1 MRVREG
7 TVEVRVPDARDG
19 ASEGRGESVFY
30 NPEQELNRDLT
41 VAVLR
46 AYRDRMASGGDDG
59 TRRTDGEN
67 SRRGE
72 RRAPTYLDATAA
84 SGIRGIRGAAEGWDA
99 TLCDRDPEATDLC
112 RENLAHNGLEAKVEN
127 RDAIQFLGA
136 ERFDVVDIDPF
147 GTPMPFA
154 DSAVRATRRLLCVTA
169 TDTAPLCG
177 AHLHSGIRKY
187 ECVPVNTEFHAEM
200 GLRVLLSALCRT
212 AARHDR
218 AARPILAHATRHYVR
233 VYLEI
238 EQSASEANAVL
249 EELGYVHWCPDC
261 LFRDSERGLIAHPPG
276 ACPNC
281 GHGLKSAGPIYCG
294 ATRERAFVDRVRE
307 AVSEEMGTAKR
318 ARKLLDRLEG
328 ELDRPTHY
336 DQHELAKQWGRSASA
351 IEDFLEELR
360 GAGYD
365 ASRTHYGGTTLK
377 TTASVGEIEAA
388 TDPED

>member
-7 TVEVRVPDARDG
+7 TVEIRVPDARDG

-30 NPEQELNRDLT
+30 NPKQELNRDLT

-46 AYRDRMASGGDDG
+46 AYRDRMGGSGDGG
-59 TRRTDGEN
+59 TRGTDGEDN
-67 SRRGE
+67 RRGG

-84 SGIRGIRGAAEGWDA
+84 SGIRGVRGATEGWDV

-112 RENLAHNGLEAKVEN
+112 RENLAHNDLEGEVRN
-127 RDAIQFLGA
+127 RDATQLLGE

-154 DSAVRATRRLLCVTA
+154 ESAVRASRRLLCVTA

-177 AHLHSGIRKY
+177 AHLRSGIRKY
-187 ECVPVNTEFHAEM
+187 GCVPVNTEFHSEI

-212 AARHDR
+212 AARYDR
-218 AARPILAHATRHYVR
+218 AARPILSHATRHYVR

-238 EQSASEANAVL
+238 EESANAANAVL

-261 LFRDSERGLIAHPPG
+261 LARSSERGLIAHPPDT
-276 ACPNC
+276 CPNC
-281 GHGLKSAGPIYCG
+281 GHGVKSAGPIYCG
-294 ATRERAFVDRVRE
+294 PIRDRAFVDRVRE
-307 AVSEEMGTAKR
+307 SVEEEMGTAKR
-318 ARKLLDRLEG
+318 ARKLLDTLEG

-336 DQHELAKQWGRSASA
+336 DQHKLAKGWGRSASA
-351 IEDFLEELR
+351 MEDFLARLR
-360 GAGYD
+360 AAGYE

-377 TTASVGEIEAA
+377 TTADIGEIEAA
-388 TDPED
+388 TVPKD